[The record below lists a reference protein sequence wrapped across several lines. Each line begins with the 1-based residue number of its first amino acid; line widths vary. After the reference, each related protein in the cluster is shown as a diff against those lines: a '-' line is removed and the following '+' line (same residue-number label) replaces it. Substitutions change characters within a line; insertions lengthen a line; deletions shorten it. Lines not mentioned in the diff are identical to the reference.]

1 MMVLDDPVGE
11 EEEESKSYGKV
22 KRFLEIDIL
31 QKTDA
36 KILFVLRGVHAA
48 FANALRRI
56 IVSEVPVM
64 AIDDVV
70 IIENSSSMY
79 DEILA
84 HRLGLI
90 PIKTDLDSYV
100 LPKDCACKSELGCPK
115 CRVTLTLDVEATDGI
130 RTVYSSELKSENP
143 DVSPVSGD
151 IPLLKLA
158 SDQKVK
164 LECYAKLGI
173 GKDYAKWQPISACTY
188 RYYPRI
194 SVNAE
199 ICDACGKCVEACPKK
214 ILHVKDKKIQ
224 IENVLLCDM
233 CGECIKECPKDKAG
247 IDIKPEENVFIFYVE
262 STGSLSPERLLTEAA
277 TILEKKSEGF
287 IELLNQKESSAE

>member
-1 MMVLDDPVGE
+1 MMVLEDLVGE
-11 EEEESKSYGKV
+11 EEEESKFYGMV
-22 KRFLEIDIL
+22 QRFLEIDIL

-36 KILFVLRGVHAA
+36 KFLFVLRGAPAA

-90 PIKTDLDSYV
+90 PIKTDLDSYI
-100 LPKDCACKSELGCPK
+100 LPKDCTCKSELGCPK

-143 DVSPVSGD
+143 DISPVSGD

-158 SDQKVK
+158 SDQKIK

-188 RYYPRI
+188 RYYPKI
-194 SVNAE
+194 SINAA

-214 ILHVKDKKIQ
+214 ILHAKDKKIQ
-224 IENVLLCDM
+224 IENALLCNI

-262 STGSLSPERLLTEAA
+262 STGSLLPERLLTEAA
-277 TILEKKSEGF
+277 TILKKKSDNF

>member
-1 MMVLDDPVGE
+1 MMVPEDPVGE
-11 EEEESKSYGKV
+11 EDEESKLYGKV
-22 KRFLEIDIL
+22 QKFLEIDIL
-31 QKTDA
+31 QKDDA
-36 KILFVLRGVHAA
+36 KILLVLRGVPAA
-48 FANALRRI
+48 FVNALRRI
-56 IVSEVPVM
+56 IISEVPVM
-64 AIDDVV
+64 AVDDVV

-100 LPKDCACKSELGCPK
+100 LPKDCSCKSELGCPK
-115 CRVTLTLDVEATDGI
+115 CRATLTLDVKATDGI
-130 RTVYSSELKSENP
+130 RTVYSSELKSEDP
-143 DVSPVSGD
+143 EISPVSGD

-188 RYYPRI
+188 RYYPKI
-194 SVNAE
+194 SINE
-199 ICDACGKCVEACPKK
+199 DICDACGKCVEACPKK
-214 ILHVKDKKIQ
+214 ILYTKGKKIQ
-224 IENVLLCDM
+224 IENALRCDI
-233 CGECIKECPKDKAG
+233 CGECIKQCPKDKAG
-247 IDIKPEENVFIFYVE
+247 IDIRPEENVFIFYVE

-277 TILEKKSEGF
+277 TILKKKSDNF
-287 IELLNQKESSAE
+287 IELLNQKESEAE